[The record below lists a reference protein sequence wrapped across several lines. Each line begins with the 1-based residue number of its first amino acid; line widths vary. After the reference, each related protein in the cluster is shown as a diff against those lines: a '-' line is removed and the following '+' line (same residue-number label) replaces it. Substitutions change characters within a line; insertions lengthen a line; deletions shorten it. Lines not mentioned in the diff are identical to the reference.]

1 MKSQESY
8 SFDTAIRTKHL
19 LKLLRNGAAPI
30 EILEDTLL
38 GGKGDAEN
46 IDFKLA
52 MKGMMGESLTCSP
65 ESPEKSKSVEGRP
78 PCRGLTTRASKT
90 GSGLDSLGRVCGS
103 GARGCGAAGRR
114 GGDG

>member
-52 MKGMMGESLTCSP
+52 MKGMAGESLTCSP
-65 ESPEKSKSVEGRP
+65 ESPEKTKSVEGRP
-78 PCRGLTTRASKT
+78 PCRGLTTRASKLEVDLT
-90 GSGLDSLGRVCGS
+90 LGRACGS